1 MDFSLSF
8 KICGAGMAASRT
20 KMDVVASNLANAETT
35 RTPEGGPY
43 KRKSVVLSA
52 ETPQDGFGGALKD
65 ALRTVK
71 VDNIAE
77 DNTGFKTIYNP
88 GHPDA
93 DEKGMVS
100 LPNVNLVTEMAD
112 MITAARSFEACAT
125 AYDATK
131 NMALRTL
138 DLGK

>member
-1 MDFSLSF
+1 
-8 KICGAGMAASRT
+8 MAASRA

-52 ETPQDGFGGALKD
+52 ETPPGGFDGALKD
-65 ALRTVK
+65 ALKTVK
-71 VDNIAE
+71 VDNIVE
-77 DNTGFKTIYNP
+77 DTTAFKTIYNP

-112 MITAARSFEACAT
+112 MIIAARSFEACAT

-131 NMALRTL
+131 NMALKTL